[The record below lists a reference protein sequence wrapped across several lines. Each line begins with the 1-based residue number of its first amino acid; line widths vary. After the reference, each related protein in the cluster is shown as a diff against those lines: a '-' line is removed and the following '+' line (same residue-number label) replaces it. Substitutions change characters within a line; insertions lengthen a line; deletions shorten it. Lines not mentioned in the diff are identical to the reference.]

1 MGQLFLQKKLDSLYK
16 ENMALHALIQTLLF
30 EINSSKLSNSVN
42 DYTVLEH
49 TQKLEDNYKNL
60 IKKVNK

>member
-1 MGQLFLQKKLDSLYK
+1 
-16 ENMALHALIQTLLF
+16 MALHALIQTLLF